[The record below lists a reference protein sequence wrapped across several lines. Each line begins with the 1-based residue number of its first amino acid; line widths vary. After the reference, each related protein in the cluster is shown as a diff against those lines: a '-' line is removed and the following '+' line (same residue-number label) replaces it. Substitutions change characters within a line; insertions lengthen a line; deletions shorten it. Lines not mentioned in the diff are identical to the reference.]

1 MEVCV
6 SSLFYYLEKKMAIY
20 RQHLSVSNNKQKN
33 AGKQHIKINVMY
45 AIIMLCLLLHSVYV
59 CYAELFFMSSVIDIN
74 PS

>member
-45 AIIMLCLLLHSVYV
+45 AIIMLCLLLHSVLCMLCRIIFYV
-59 CYAELFFMSSVIDIN
+59 FCD
-74 PS
+74 